1 MEHNELLNI
10 LKNRFQKNIHRHP
23 NMLWNDVLMMLSNK
37 ERFIETI
44 IKMEETGGEPDVL
57 VINSKPFY
65 IDMSKETPEKRRNV
79 CYDEVAR
86 LSRKKFP
93 PETSAEA
100 FAKSIGIKLLDES
113 MYKAIQAIEPLDL
126 KTSSW
131 IQTPQEIRY
140 LGGALFGDCRYHH
153 TFIYHNGADS
163 YYGVRGFRGYIE
175 LTK

>member
-1 MEHNELLNI
+1 MNKLELLNL
-10 LKNRFQKNIHRHP
+10 LKDRFLEHMHRHP
-23 NMLWNDVLMMLSNK
+23 HVLWDDVNQIVSRHESIFNSLLL
-37 ERFIETI
+37 
-44 IKMEETGGEPDVL
+44 MEESGGEPDVVVL
-57 VINSKPFY
+57 ENKLYY
-65 IDMSKETPEKRRNV
+65 IDMSKETPEKRRNL
-79 CYDEVAR
+79 CYDELAR

-131 IQTPQEIRY
+131 ILTPQAIRN